1 MPKYIVTVMLILTL
15 PSLQAGDE
23 SAEIVSFR
31 CSLAIDATFAE
42 LDRQAH
48 NPVTQD
54 AMSRIDENS
63 GQFVCIKG
71 HDSKI
76 YVRLQ
81 STDMV
86 PSDNKL
92 VFTIDTRSYKVIKTL
107 YGP

>member
-1 MPKYIVTVMLILTL
+1 MPKYIFTAILILTL
-15 PSLQAGDE
+15 PSLQAGNHT
-23 SAEIVSFR
+23 AEIVSFR

-42 LDRQAH
+42 LDRQAE
-48 NPVTQD
+48 NPVTQE

-71 HDSKI
+71 KDSKM

-86 PSDNKL
+86 ASDNKL
-92 VFTIDTRSYKVIKTL
+92 VFTIDTRTYKVIKTL